1 MKRKICVATGT
12 RADYGILS
20 LLMQA
25 IKSHPDLQ
33 LQIIATNMHLS
44 PEYGC
49 TYQEIEKDG
58 FIIDKK
64 VEMLVSGNTA
74 TATAK
79 SLGLGII
86 GFTDALNE
94 LKPDI
99 LVILGDRY
107 EMLGMA
113 SAALLLRIPIA
124 HISGGDVTEGAF
136 DDAIRHSIT
145 KMSSLHFTST
155 ETYRKRVIQLGEEP
169 QYVFNVGSLSI
180 DNMKRIQLMNKSEF
194 EAAIDFKLA
203 PHNALVTFH
212 PETVN
217 PSSSEKH
224 FGNLLKCLETFPGN
238 IIFTKPNSD
247 TGSQAISQMIDRYT
261 ASHTNTSK
269 AFVSLGYLRYLSALQ
284 FMDVVIG
291 NSSSGLLEVP
301 SFHIPTINIG
311 NRQKGRLHGE
321 SVIDCDTSVQGIQ
334 NALQGAL
341 SPGFQKKAADARNPY
356 EKENTIATI
365 LDILLKTPTEVLH
378 RQKKFNNIA
387 L

>member
-124 HISGGDVTEGAF
+124 HISGGEVTEGAF
-136 DDAIRHSIT
+136 DDAILHSIT

-155 ETYRKRVIQLGEEP
+155 ETYRKRVILLGEEP
-169 QYVFNVGSLSI
+169 I
-180 DNMKRIQLMNKSEF
+180 
-194 EAAIDFKLA
+194 
-203 PHNALVTFH
+203 T
-212 PETVN
+212 
-217 PSSSEKH
+217 
-224 FGNLLKCLETFPGN
+224 LEN
-238 IIFTKPNSD
+238 
-247 TGSQAISQMIDRYT
+247 
-261 ASHTNTSK
+261 
-269 AFVSLGYLRYLSALQ
+269 
-284 FMDVVIG
+284 
-291 NSSSGLLEVP
+291 
-301 SFHIPTINIG
+301 
-311 NRQKGRLHGE
+311 
-321 SVIDCDTSVQGIQ
+321 
-334 NALQGAL
+334 
-341 SPGFQKKAADARNPY
+341 
-356 EKENTIATI
+356 
-365 LDILLKTPTEVLH
+365 
-378 RQKKFNNIA
+378 
-387 L
+387 

>member
-20 LLMQA
+20 LLMQS

-33 LQIIATNMHLS
+33 LQIIATNMHLV
-44 PEYGC
+44 PEYGSTC
-49 TYQEIEKDG
+49 QEIEKDG
-58 FIIDKK
+58 FSINKK
-64 VEMLVSGNTA
+64 VEMLVAGNTP
-74 TATAK
+74 TATVK

-86 GFTDALNE
+86 GFSDALAE
-94 LKPDI
+94 LLPDI

-136 DDAIRHSIT
+136 DDAIRHSIS

-180 DNMKRIQLMNKSEF
+180 DNMKRIRLLSKAEF
-194 EAAIDFKLA
+194 EASIGFRLA
-203 PHNALVTFH
+203 PHNALVTYH
-212 PETVN
+212 PETAT
-217 PSSSEKH
+217 PGSTEKD
-224 FGNLLKCLETFPGN
+224 FGNLLRCLENFPGN

-247 TGSQAISQMIDRYT
+247 TGSRTIAQMIDQYT
-261 ASHTNTSK
+261 DSHNRSSK
-269 AFVSLGYLRYLSALQ
+269 AFISLGYQRYLSALQ

-291 NSSSGLLEVP
+291 NSSSGLVEVP
-301 SFHIPTINIG
+301 SFHIPSVNIG
-311 NRQKGRLHGE
+311 NRQKGRLHGD
-321 SVIDCDTSVQGIQ
+321 SVIDCDSSVQGIQ
-334 NALQGAL
+334 AALQQAL
-341 SPGFQKKAADARNPY
+341 SPEFRKKAAHACNPY
-356 EKENTIATI
+356 EQENTIDSI
-365 LDILLKTPTEVLH
+365 LAVLLNTPDEILH
-378 RQKKFNNIA
+378 RQKRFNDIH

>member
-12 RADYGILS
+12 RADYGLLS

-44 PEYGC
+44 PEYGY
-49 TYQEIEKDG
+49 TYQEIENDG
-58 FIIDKK
+58 FTIDKK

-86 GFTDALNE
+86 GFTDALNDLE
-94 LKPDI
+94 PDI

-155 ETYRKRVIQLGEEP
+155 EIYRKRVIQLGEEP

-212 PETVN
+212 PETAN
-217 PSSSEKH
+217 PGSAEKH
-224 FGNLLKCLETFPGN
+224 FGDLLQCLETFPGN

-247 TGSQAISQMIDRYT
+247 TGSRVISQMIDLYT
-261 ASHTNTSK
+261 ASHPDTSK
-269 AFVSLGYLRYLSALQ
+269 AFVSLGYIRYLSALQ

-291 NSSSGLLEVP
+291 NSSSGLVEVP

-311 NRQKGRLHGE
+311 NRQKGRLHGD
-321 SVIDCDTSVQGIQ
+321 SVIDCGTSIEGIQ
-334 NALQGAL
+334 AALQQEL
-341 SPGFQKKAADARNPY
+341 SPEFQKKVTNSNNPY
-356 EKENTIATI
+356 EQPDTIESI
-365 LDILLKTPTEVLH
+365 LNILCKTSAESLR
-378 RQKKFNNIA
+378 RQKKFNDIA
-387 L
+387 